1 MAPRS
6 ARERRERRGQG
17 APTDYRG
24 CITCF
29 FMCTSDYMIG
39 YIWIIYIY
47 VYNMSPYL
55 YMDIYIYI
63 YFYGYIWISFWHDTF
78 LLLPD
83 HLELGF
89 KLKVRN
95 WRDMLISRF
104 SAVGWASRVWHCISH
119 YHPTLESRLAMW
131 DVSDMT
137 TSFTWSDMKLL
148 RVIKV
153 Y

>member
-6 ARERRERRGQG
+6 ASERRERRGQG

-55 YMDIYIYI
+55 YMDIYIFLWI
-63 YFYGYIWISFWHDTF
+63 YLDQFLAWYLFTTAGSSRTGIQIKSKKLTWHVNFKIFCGGLSQPGLTLYFPLSSDTWVS
-78 LLLPD
+78 P
-83 HLELGF
+83 GN
-89 KLKVRN
+89 VRCFRYDN
-95 WRDMLISRF
+95 KFHMIR
-104 SAVGWASRVWHCISH
+104 
-119 YHPTLESRLAMW
+119 YE
-131 DVSDMT
+131 
-137 TSFTWSDMKLL
+137 
-148 RVIKV
+148 VIKG